1 MHSTSTWLELAE
13 MTRAV
18 ADGLTE
24 PADRRS
30 MLDIVTDHERWASY
44 DVTGIEPARWF
55 GAYPLA
61 SGR

>member
-1 MHSTSTWLELAE
+1 MHSTATWLELAAT
-13 MTRAV
+13 TRAM
-18 ADGLTE
+18 ADELTE

-55 GAYPLA
+55 GPIH
-61 SGR
+61 SQRGW

>member
-1 MHSTSTWLELAE
+1 MHSTATWLELAA
-13 MTRAV
+13 MTRAM

-30 MLDIVTDHERWASY
+30 LLDIVADHERWASH

-55 GAYPLA
+55 GAYH
-61 SGR
+61 SQRGW